1 MRMLIALLQWLAVRA
16 GAGSNGNADATGSVS
31 AAWNAATTT
40 ADRAGRLVPSP
51 EHVEQ
56 EVSRSLS
63 QNWALWLA
71 VGVVVLVVGIGYVRR
86 RMRWRSG
93 GESRPAWLTWRGRR

>member
-1 MRMLIALLQWLAVRA
+1 MRILIALLQWLALRA
-16 GAGSNGNADATGSVS
+16 GTGSNGNVGGGGVAS
-31 AAWNAATTT
+31 APWKAATTT
-40 ADRAGRLVPSP
+40 ADRAGRLMPSP

-71 VGVVVLVVGIGYVRR
+71 VAIVIVVVGIGYMRR
-86 RMRWRSG
+86 RLRWRSH
-93 GESRPAWLTWRGRR
+93 GEHRPAWLTWRGPR